1 MGTDDKHDIAKNLID
16 QEINAVM
23 MMPTRV
29 REDGCVACHILFT
42 LVNRMGTSEASA
54 SDQLSEILTHDQNL
68 NEKFIDVVEKIHM
81 KQRMMG
87 VSFSLKSRDSK
98 NRYINSQM
106 KDGLYELNIDLVN
119 YGKDIV
125 MRKLL
130 ITYLSLQLAQSIGI
144 DHHAAKEELYYYMRT
159 KDNETHTMLTEF
171 MDHFYEKVRK
181 DEESASD
188 NVI

>member
-1 MGTDDKHDIAKNLID
+1 MGTNDNHDILKNLID

-29 REDGCVACHILFT
+29 RENGCVACHILFT
-42 LVNRMGTSEASA
+42 LVNGMGISEASA

-68 NEKFIDVVEKIHM
+68 NEKFIDVVERIHM

-87 VSFSLKSRDSK
+87 VSFSLKNRDSK
-98 NRYINSQM
+98 NRYIKSQM
-106 KDGLYELNIDLVN
+106 KDGLYELDIDLVN

-130 ITYLSLQLAQSIGI
+130 ITYLSLQLAQTIGI

-159 KDNETHTMLTEF
+159 KDHETHTMLTEF
-171 MDHFYEKVRK
+171 MDRFYQRVCK
-181 DEESASD
+181 DND
-188 NVI
+188 GVNPDL

>member
-1 MGTDDKHDIAKNLID
+1 MGTDDKHDIAKNLIE

-29 REDGCVACHILFT
+29 RENGCVACHILFT
-42 LVNRMGTSEASA
+42 LVNRMRISEASA
-54 SDQLSEILTHDQNL
+54 SDQLSEILTHDPNL

-106 KDGLYELNIDLVN
+106 KDGLYELDVDLVN

-130 ITYLSLQLAQSIGI
+130 VTYLSLQLAQSIGI

-171 MDHFYEKVRK
+171 MDHFYEKVCK
-181 DEESASD
+181 DEESGSD
-188 NVI
+188 RVI

>member
-1 MGTDDKHDIAKNLID
+1 MVTNDRHEVVKQLVE
-16 QEINAVM
+16 QEINAVLM
-23 MMPTRV
+23 SPNRV
-29 REDGCVACHILFT
+29 KENGCVACHILFT
-42 LVNRMGTSEASA
+42 LVNRMGISEAAA
-54 SDQLSEILTHDQNL
+54 SDHLSEILFHDQNL
-68 NEKFIDVVEKIHM
+68 NEIFIDVVEKIHM

-106 KDGLYELNIDLVN
+106 KDGLYELDVDLVN

-130 ITYLSLQLAQSIGI
+130 ITYLSLQLAQSVGV

-159 KDNETHTMLTEF
+159 KDHETHAMLTEF
-171 MDHFYEKVRK
+171 MDHFYEKVCKDK
-181 DEESASD
+181 DEARP
-188 NVI
+188 NL